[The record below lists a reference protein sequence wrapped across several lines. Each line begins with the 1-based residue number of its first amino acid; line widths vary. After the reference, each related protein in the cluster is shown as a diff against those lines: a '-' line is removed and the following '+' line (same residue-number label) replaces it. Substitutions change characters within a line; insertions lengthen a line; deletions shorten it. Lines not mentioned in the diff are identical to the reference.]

1 MYWHVVF
8 VCLGLLWLVLF
19 ELFIF
24 GWFGLGWFIL
34 VLVDLVGFGLG

>member
-19 ELFIF
+19 VLFIF